1 MDINKIIGIVRNLKE
16 EAMANTVGG
25 GAIAGTVEAGDDPPV
40 RRRKKKGEPTI
51 LARGLMPGAR
61 TRWRKGIR

>member
-16 EAMANTVGG
+16 EAIANTVGG
-25 GAIAGTVEAGDDPPV
+25 GAIAGTAEAGDDPPV
-40 RRRKKKGEPTI
+40 SKKKNKPPI

-61 TRWRKGIR
+61 TRWRKGLG

>member
-25 GAIAGTVEAGDDPPV
+25 GAIAGTAEAGDDPPV
-40 RRRKKKGEPTI
+40 SKKKKKPPI

-61 TRWRKGIR
+61 TRWKKGLE

>member
-16 EAMANTVGG
+16 EAIANTVGG
-25 GAIAGTVEAGDDPPV
+25 GAIAGTAEAGDDPPV
-40 RRRKKKGEPTI
+40 NKKKEKKPPI

-61 TRWRKGIR
+61 TRWRKGLG

>member
-25 GAIAGTVEAGDDPPV
+25 GAIAGTAEAGDDPPV
-40 RRRKKKGEPTI
+40 SKKKKKPPI
-51 LARGLMPGAR
+51 LA
-61 TRWRKGIR
+61 

>member
-25 GAIAGTVEAGDDPPV
+25 GAIAGTAEAGDDPPV
-40 RRRKKKGEPTI
+40 SKKKKKGEPTI
-51 LARGLMPGAR
+51 IARGLMPGAR
-61 TRWRKGIR
+61 TRWRKGLG

>member
-25 GAIAGTVEAGDDPPV
+25 GAIAGTAEAGDDPPV
-40 RRRKKKGEPTI
+40 SKEEKETTNPCQRINAWCKN
-51 LARGLMPGAR
+51 
-61 TRWRKGIR
+61 

>member
-25 GAIAGTVEAGDDPPV
+25 GAIAGTAEAG
-40 RRRKKKGEPTI
+40 G
-51 LARGLMPGAR
+51 
-61 TRWRKGIR
+61 